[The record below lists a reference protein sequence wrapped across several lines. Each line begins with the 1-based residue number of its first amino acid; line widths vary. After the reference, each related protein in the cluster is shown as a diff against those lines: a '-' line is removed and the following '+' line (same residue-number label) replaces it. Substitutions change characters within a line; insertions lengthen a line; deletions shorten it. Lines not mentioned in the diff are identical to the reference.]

1 MSARGQGGWWPVAMV
16 TIRQG
21 RDLGMGAFVYIGS
34 AHGHRNLHM
43 WESHMEIKTCVHE
56 GEHVRLF
63 EV

>member
-21 RDLGMGAFVYIGS
+21 RDLGMGAFVHIGS

-43 WESHMEIKTCVHE
+43 WESHMEIKTCAHE
-56 GEHVRLF
+56 
-63 EV
+63 